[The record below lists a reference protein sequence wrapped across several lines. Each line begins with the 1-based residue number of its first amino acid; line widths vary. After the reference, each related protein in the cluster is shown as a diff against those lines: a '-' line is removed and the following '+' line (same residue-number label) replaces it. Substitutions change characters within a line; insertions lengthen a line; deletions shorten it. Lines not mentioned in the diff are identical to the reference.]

1 MMTRPEPTYTI
12 DQLENEPV
20 ANFRSFSRDDA
31 TRLGEIA
38 LGVIREWER
47 NLAVDVHIGDELAYR
62 AQLGSTGQGNANVI
76 QGKILVVKKLGHS
89 SLLARFKKEAD
100 PSIADGL
107 DDSYKFWGGSIPIF
121 VDGEMVGSISTSGEP
136 DVVDHEAAA
145 EAVRRY
151 LAEAAS

>member
-1 MMTRPEPTYTI
+1 MTRPEPTYTI

-121 VDGEMVGSISTSGEP
+121 VDGELVGSISTSGEP
-136 DVVDHEAAA
+136 DVVDHEATA

-151 LAEAAS
+151 LAEAAA